1 MYKRQV
7 FEAINEVYFYERVYG
22 YAIDAIEKGIYST
35 DYEQQL
41 AEGVVQDMA
50 QFIGEYWATTN
61 EGMAMNKAGF
71 KNSHD
76 KIDWVKEND
85 PNMFALAERYFP
97 TEPWDYCSDVEY

>member
-1 MYKRQV
+1 MCIR
-7 FEAINEVYFYERVYG
+7 
-22 YAIDAIEKGIYST
+22 DS
-35 DYEQQL
+35 
-41 AEGVVQDMA
+41 
-50 QFIGEYWATTN
+50 
-61 EGMAMNKAGF
+61 KAGF

>member
-1 MYKRQV
+1 MCIRD
-7 FEAINEVYFYERVYG
+7 R
-22 YAIDAIEKGIYST
+22 
-35 DYEQQL
+35 
-41 AEGVVQDMA
+41 
-50 QFIGEYWATTN
+50 FIGEYWATTN